1 MSCFAPIHECLV
13 CEQRMGIAIIGDLD
27 VRDLVCK
34 PPFQAN
40 ETFNSEFTGASALF
54 DLVGVINNVN
64 LRVDAF

>member
-1 MSCFAPIHECLV
+1 
-13 CEQRMGIAIIGDLD
+13 MGIAIIGDLD